1 MIQYSF
7 SRVELLKDRTTN
19 NVVGLITGMSA
30 NDSVTNMS
38 SYIDTSYSL
47 PTPVASLTDDEI
59 RNICLQIAQDSGW
72 YSILYNQ
79 IQSLNNQ
86 PVSTSVTGI

>member
-19 NVVGLITGMSA
+19 RIVSLIIGMSA
-30 NDSVTNMS
+30 DDSVTNMS
-38 SYIDTSYSL
+38 FYIDTCFSL
-47 PTPVASLTDDEI
+47 STPVVSLTDDEI
-59 RNICLQIAQDSGW
+59 RNICLQVAQDKGW

-86 PVSTSVTGI
+86 LVSISVTGI